1 MIYQEEKNITKQ
13 DKITY
18 LDGIK
23 STIHK
28 LKSEAAEKRK
38 EYFKGFFEC
47 PEKYRNDLKEMFGWP
62 LNSDFDFE
70 EQKVS
75 EELICSDTDY
85 KIFRLKLRVLDDLI
99 LTGLFF
105 KKGNERKPIVL
116 LQNGFQGTP
125 EFMTGFYGDTA
136 NYNDIFE
143 IVSQFDVNV
152 FSPQLL
158 LWEEKTYDVAFS
170 RPEIDNQLRRVGSS
184 ITAIEAF
191 AYIKAIDWLEKEINP
206 TSFGM
211 IGLSY
216 GGFYTLVV
224 SALDTRIKSAYSCS
238 FYQNMDMLPQR
249 SDWIW
254 NKSGELFSSAEF
266 AALIYPR
273 KLCVAMGDNDEL
285 FGSAFDSEVERL
297 YDIFKNRDLS
307 WFNSVKF
314 SGTHEFLVDK
324 AIIEKLV
331 NDLKSSK
338 S

>member
-13 DKITY
+13 AKIDY
-18 LDGIK
+18 LDGINL
-23 STIHK
+23 TIQK
-28 LKSEAAEKRK
+28 LKAEATEKRK
-38 EYFKGFFEC
+38 EYFKGFFGN

-70 EQKVS
+70 VQKVS
-75 EELICSDTDY
+75 EELIYSDADY
-85 KIFRLKLRVLDDLI
+85 KIFRLKLRVLDDLM
-99 LTGLFF
+99 LSGLFF
-105 KKGNERKPIVL
+105 KKGEERKPIVL

-136 NYNDIFE
+136 NYNDVFE
-143 IVSQFDVNV
+143 TVSQFDVNV

-191 AYIKAIDWLEKEINP
+191 AYIKAIDWLEKEIKP

-331 NDLKSSK
+331 NDLKSSE